1 VSRTIALISPGQE
14 VHGGN
19 RVTASRWAC
28 IFRELSWEV
37 FEEPVWSGRAAD
49 VLVALHARRSHDS
62 ILRFAATHPD
72 RPIVVAATGTD
83 VYGDAPISAEVRDS
97 FLRATRIVVLQ
108 PRAVESLPEATR
120 GRARVVYQSVAVPD
134 RRPAKVED
142 AFQVC
147 AMAHLRAVKDPLLPA
162 RAVRLLPES
171 SRIRLVLLGGS
182 LDDSLRAD
190 AERGQRENPRFR
202 WLGERPRSEAL
213 EVLARS
219 HLFVSSSRHEGGSN
233 VVSEA
238 IALGLPILAT
248 AVPGS
253 LGLLGDA
260 HPGLYPV
267 GDAPKLA
274 ELLLRA
280 ESDPRYLASLEKR
293 SLALAGLTDPA
304 RERESWRALLAEVA
318 G

>member
-1 VSRTIALISPGQE
+1 MLSAYRIATSERFESVEYDRAIPVNE
-14 VHGGN
+14 NAVVDVPAH
-19 RVTASRWAC
+19 RA
-28 IFRELSWEV
+28 REYDL
-37 FEEPVWSGRAAD
+37 
-49 VLVALHARRSHDS
+49 LQ
-62 ILRFAATHPD
+62 
-72 RPIVVAATGTD
+72 VAALFQQ
-83 VYGDAPISAEVRDS
+83 V
-97 FLRATRIVVLQ
+97 F
-108 PRAVESLPEATR
+108 
-120 GRARVVYQSVAVPD
+120 QSVAVPA
-134 RRPAKVED
+134 RRPPKVED

-190 AERGQRENPRFR
+190 AEREQRENPRFR

-219 HLFVSSSRHEGGSN
+219 HIFVSSSRHEGGSN
-233 VVSEA
+233 VISEA

-280 ESDPRYLASLEKR
+280 ESDPRYLASLER
-293 SLALAGLTDPA
+293 HSLALAGLTDPA